1 MKTLKQNNNNFW
13 FPNLLDDV
21 FNQGFVPTSSLT
33 LPSVNIIEFENRFE
47 IELAIPGKNKENF
60 AIEIEE
66 DILTVSFTETAQQ
79 ESEEKG
85 KYTRK
90 EFSYNSFKRT
100 FALPENVNQEEIKV
114 TYENGILKF
123 DLPKKVETFTKEKR
137 SLSIA

>member
-1 MKTLKQNNNNFW
+1 MKTLKQNNKNFW

-21 FNQGFVPTSSLT
+21 FNQGFAPTSSLS

-60 AIEIEE
+60 NIEIEE
-66 DILTVSFTETAQQ
+66 DILTVGFTETAEQ
-79 ESEEKG
+79 ETEEKG

-90 EFSYNSFKRT
+90 EFSYSSFKRT
-100 FALPENVNQEEIKV
+100 FALPDNVNQEDIKV

-123 DLPKKVETFTKEKR
+123 DLPKKLESISKEKR